1 MLNKIAVKNGIFA
14 GVGTVAYLLLFYFIS
29 PRLMLS
35 SGIIWSTLIIYLVF
49 MYRATVQVR
58 DRVDSFPIQLA
69 LRPPFIAYVVASL
82 IYYAFY
88 YLLFNVFDP
97 GLLDIQYELMLE
109 KAQRLA
115 DLVGAEQFKDQV
127 EQISREDLQVTF
139 RVVAFDAARSIIGG
153 FLLSLILGAL
163 LRKEG

>member
-1 MLNKIAVKNGIFA
+1 MLNKIAIKNGIFA

-58 DRVDSFPIQLA
+58 DRVASFPIQLA
-69 LRPPFIAYVVASL
+69 LRPPFIVYVVASL
-82 IYYAFY
+82 IYYGFY

-109 KAQRLA
+109 NAQRLA
-115 DLVGAEQFKDQV
+115 DLVGADQFKDEV
-127 EQISREDLQVTF
+127 EALSREDLQVTLK
-139 RVVAFDAARSIIGG
+139 VVALDAARSIIGG
-153 FLLSLILGAL
+153 FILSLILGGL
-163 LRKEG
+163 LRK